1 MRLQCAK
8 LKTYMET
15 GRVVFLPARS
25 IRPNPAQPRRVF
37 EEEALAE
44 LTESIRLH
52 GVIQPLSVRRVGA
65 GYELIAGERRLR
77 AAQGA
82 GLTEIPCI
90 VMTMDDAESGVV
102 ALVENLQRR
111 DLDFI
116 EEAMGISRL
125 IRLQNLSQEQTARML
140 GKSQSAIANKL
151 RLLRHSPEVLA
162 AIRRGNLT
170 ERHARAL
177 LRLGTEPQKLQA
189 IETIVSLGMSVSRAE
204 QYIDKLLTSGEKT
217 SPSRVNLGGFLNN
230 LTQTLARIQS
240 AGIPAV
246 SERRETESQI
256 VLTITIDKRT

>member
-1 MRLQCAK
+1 MRVQCAK

-37 EEEALAE
+37 DEKALAE
-44 LTESIRLH
+44 LTDSIRCH
-52 GVIQPLSVRRVGA
+52 GIVQPLSVRRTAA

-77 AAQGA
+77 AAQAA
-82 GLTEIPCI
+82 GLGEIPCI
-90 VMTMDDAESGVV
+90 VMSMDDAESGLV
-102 ALVENLQRR
+102 ALVENLQRQ

-125 IRLQNLSQEQTARML
+125 IRTQNLSQEQAARML

-162 AIRRGNLT
+162 AIKRSGLT

-177 LRLGTEPQKLQA
+177 LRLKSEPEKMSA
-189 IETIVSLGMSVSRAE
+189 ISVISSLGMSVSRAE
-204 QYIDKLLTSGEKT
+204 QYIDNLLNPDRKSGEK
-217 SPSRVNLGGFLNN
+217 RVNLGGFLNN
-230 LTQTLARIQS
+230 LSQNIARIQS
-240 AGIPAV
+240 AGVPAV
-246 SERRETESQI
+246 SERRETEAEI
-256 VLTITIDKRT
+256 VLTITIPK